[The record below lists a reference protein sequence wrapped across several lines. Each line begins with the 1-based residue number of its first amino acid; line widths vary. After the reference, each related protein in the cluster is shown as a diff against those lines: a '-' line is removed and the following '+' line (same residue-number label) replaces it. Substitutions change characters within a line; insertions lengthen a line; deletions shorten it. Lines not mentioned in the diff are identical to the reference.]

1 MDSRE
6 FFYRYQFVDT
16 EGEVSPRMT
25 RSADILQGILIDI
38 SCELLQFFLAHYSHN
53 DTSSYFGTVCSI
65 ITLELVFVNIFT
77 KLFVLFW
84 ENFYFYCK
92 LYSVP

>member
-1 MDSRE
+1 MGSRE

-38 SCELLQFFLAHYSHN
+38 SFWSTLTVSLSPALSEIFFVLPTLEKLLQCVASP
-53 DTSSYFGTVCSI
+53 DIPPRGIIAITVPP
-65 ITLELVFVNIFT
+65 L
-77 KLFVLFW
+77 
-84 ENFYFYCK
+84 
-92 LYSVP
+92 